1 MIRQIKG
8 KQTCSKQPV
17 QRFMVWQQSSGQ
29 YPHHAQQLDQSV
41 YDKDETAPEEKN
53 NKKKTKRHNRT
64 SQRKGGGVCANN
76 KQQQQQ
82 HYHKNHHQTNHN
94 VRGQS
99 GPPLTQIVFGI
110 LLCSSVDG
118 DCCGGYSGRTHGS
131 YNRSE
136 GIKGT
141 DETNTHGFPQ
151 CEECQQL
158 PFEGRL
164 STCIGTRTHDEPT
177 NG

>member
-1 MIRQIKG
+1 MLNNWINPYTTKMRPHLKRKTTRRRRRGTTEQ
-8 KQTCSKQPV
+8 V
-17 QRFMVWQQSSGQ
+17 SSGE
-29 YPHHAQQLDQSV
+29 AEEGRWCACQQQ
-41 YDKDETAPEEKN
+41 
-53 NKKKTKRHNRT
+53 
-64 SQRKGGGVCANN
+64 
-76 KQQQQQ
+76 QQQQQ